1 MVYYVGNVPFQNDD
15 LMHYGRLGMKWGQ
28 HIFGDEKRMASA
40 AAAGKSAQ
48 NVFRES
54 AEVIGRAS
62 RRRRPTKKFRNE
74 VSRLSDDELRKRV
87 NRLNLER
94 QYSQLTGAD
103 TRRGAEVAREVL
115 QTTGSIVGIASGVL
129 TAAMLAKRL
138 KGG

>member
-15 LMHYGRLGMKWGQ
+15 LMHYGRLGMRWGQ
-28 HIFGDEKRMASA
+28 HIFGDEKRMTSA
-40 AAAGKSAQ
+40 AATGK
-48 NVFRES
+48 
-54 AEVIGRAS
+54 S

-74 VSRLSDDELRKRV
+74 VSGLSDDELRKRV

-103 TRRGAEVAREVL
+103 TRHGAEVAREVL

-129 TAAMLAKRL
+129 TVACLLRDLRVANEPF
-138 KGG
+138 